1 MRFDKPRVKPEL
13 RRYHFEGWVHV
24 VSYRVAIV
32 YSIIVALAV
41 SSHLLGLTSWA
52 TVKLLLAAYWIIL
65 TPLFYFVVKGTLLAL
80 SKGVT
85 SSSLAETA
93 LEILREKYRFRYIG
107 LLTLFYTLLILWVAG
122 FILFLLEG

>member
-1 MRFDKPRVKPEL
+1 MRFDKPRLKPEL
-13 RRYHFEGWVHV
+13 RRYHFEGWVHF
-24 VSYRVAIV
+24 VSYRAAILS
-32 YSIIVALAV
+32 SITVSLVILAY
-41 SSHLLGLTSWA
+41 LLGLASWFD
-52 TVKLLLAAYWIIL
+52 VKRFLNGYWIIL

-107 LLTLFYTLLILWVAG
+107 LLTLFYVLLILWVAG
-122 FILFLLEG
+122 FIAFLLAG